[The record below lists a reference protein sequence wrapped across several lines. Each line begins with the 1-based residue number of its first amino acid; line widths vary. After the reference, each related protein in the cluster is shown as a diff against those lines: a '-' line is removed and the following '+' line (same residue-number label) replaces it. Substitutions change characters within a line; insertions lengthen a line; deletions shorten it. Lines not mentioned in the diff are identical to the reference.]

1 MNYLCYERKY
11 SGKSTEYWLDWDST
25 GTWSTHGCLWWRIYM
40 NFSIAKVHWK
50 TNCGAEC
57 HLPCI
62 NSPGKE
68 HLHRPGTPLAALR
81 GQKQVIWAKKIFQ
94 KAKKQRSYNL
104 FIYIT
109 LLEFPL
115 FSLAK
120 LANVERIN
128 ESPPRHTRCSLCR
141 TIAMVM
147 TPRAC

>member
-1 MNYLCYERKY
+1 M
-11 SGKSTEYWLDWDST
+11 T
-25 GTWSTHGCLWWRIYM
+25 
-40 NFSIAKVHWK
+40 FSIAKVHWE
-50 TNCGAEC
+50 TNCSAEC

-68 HLHRPGTPLAALR
+68 HLHKPGTPLAALL
-81 GQKQVIWAKKIFQ
+81 GQKQVICAKKIFQ
-94 KAKKQRSYNL
+94 KVKKQRSYNL

-128 ESPPRHTRCSLCR
+128 ESPPRHTRCSLCHPFEATYR
-141 TIAMVM
+141 GLTTV
-147 TPRAC
+147 